1 MGTNLLTL
9 NDACMLKGA
18 LRLITRI
25 RSSVLSLEFSLI
37 SVASVLQS
45 FYAGVT
51 LC

>member
-1 MGTNLLTL
+1 MGTNLPRL
-9 NDACMLKGA
+9 NDACMLREA
-18 LRLITRI
+18 LRLMTRI

-37 SVASVLQS
+37 SVASLLQS